1 MNKIKAT
8 KRDMRE
14 NHFIIA
20 ISYCLA
26 QDLLAYEKPIAY
38 SVGAYGW
45 ACDYYLIN
53 GAVISTGHSPLS
65 SKNTKATYDMIK
77 DYDNKALFI
86 RNNGTYGQRAN
97 AINTLL
103 CEFVEKAK
111 ENYRQEQTK

>member
-8 KRDMRE
+8 KIDMRE
-14 NHFIIA
+14 NHFIIG

-26 QDLLAYEKPIAY
+26 ENLLQYERPIAY
-38 SVGAYGW
+38 SGGVYGW

-53 GAVISTGHSPLS
+53 GAIISTGYSPLTN
-65 SKNTKATYDMIK
+65 KNTLASYEMIK
-77 DYDNKALFI
+77 DYDKKAEMI
-86 RNNGTYGQRAN
+86 IHNGGNYDQRKE

-111 ENYRQEQTK
+111 QNARGVK